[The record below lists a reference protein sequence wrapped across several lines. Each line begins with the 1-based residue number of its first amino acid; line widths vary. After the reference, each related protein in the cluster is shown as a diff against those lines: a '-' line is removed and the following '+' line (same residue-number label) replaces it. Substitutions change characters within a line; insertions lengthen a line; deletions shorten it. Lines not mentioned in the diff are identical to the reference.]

1 VVMKNGKAFLL
12 YLAELEKAITAA
24 REISDCAPS
33 ADALAAAMETLKET
47 TASLADLAM
56 KGEIERFLSDATLY
70 LDLFGIVAVAW
81 QWLLQAVTAAKAL
94 AADPIANDADFYRG
108 KIHTCRYFFAYE
120 LPKISGLAARLKA
133 SGDGLTVA
141 MRPEWFD

>member
-1 VVMKNGKAFLL
+1 LIVSA
-12 YLAELEKAITAA
+12 AAA
-24 REISDCAPS
+24 REIPDCAPS
-33 ADALAAAMETLKET
+33 AEALAAAAETIKET
-47 TASLADLAM
+47 TASLAGLAM
-56 KGEIERFLSDATLY
+56 KGEIERFLADATLY

-94 AADPIANDADFYRG
+94 ATGPVADDADFYRG

-120 LPKISGLAARLKA
+120 LPKISGLATRLKA
-133 SGDGLTVA
+133 SGDGLTVV